1 VDRMQSHCIAVNLSV
16 VQVDHRWSWISSGP

>member
-1 VDRMQSHCIAVNLSV
+1 MQSHCIAVNLSV